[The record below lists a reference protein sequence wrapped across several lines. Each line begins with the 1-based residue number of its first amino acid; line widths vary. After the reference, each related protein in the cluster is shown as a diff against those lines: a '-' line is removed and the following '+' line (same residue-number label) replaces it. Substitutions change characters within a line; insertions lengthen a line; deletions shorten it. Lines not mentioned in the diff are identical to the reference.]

1 MVRPRKATTP
11 AATTAARATR
21 QEANIK
27 YESSVAG
34 RAVRSEARRC
44 RHKRKVAKNHL
55 SRVTLPDLVEDWAA
69 ASLRD
74 GQWVFKAA
82 QDDEFEDDNHSHWL
96 QPPPFDQSALT
107 AADEPDEHDIE
118 FTCQLCC
125 LIDGRLLNHECHFE
139 KALQEEFTRLGR
151 KKAHDRMRVEVQR
164 LRRDDWPAMKALLV
178 TLPLGTRECLVF
190 EHHLIFLVQ
199 RISRIAP
206 LTNELI
212 LPLKTL
218 TPDTDL
224 PEGELRSFVDLDK
237 KQHAKVCFAGR
248 VAAHVKTQTDEVQF
262 VVLHAIPDP
271 HLEEDFQAM
280 VEYLLPP
287 QRVFGSRNAKHVS
300 FWAIEA
306 RLHEPATIYVHLT
319 PGTHITTHAW
329 DRGDDWLRPPKQEPI
344 EPIELDADVLCIMN
358 LLRVSSVLN
367 PDQEVQVQD
376 VRLSSNFYHQ
386 RAILHCDGGYLG
398 TDSSIRSQHTGGSV
412 FPPTA
417 STFDV
422 FTAACYAN
430 QFHWSGGGLT
440 DGEGVERGWE
450 PYWWEHFRREGDRR
464 RNNRNQPTARGGGA
478 GTLVIDE
485 DEGWL
490 KQIYIGGSP
499 FAMATLLTL
508 LNFKKHGSNSAAGNV
523 ARCRPHPAAKTAFA
537 KDLGGREGKQAE
549 EGTNIDFGGHATV
562 NDPIGHGDHSVP
574 GIWLRRSS
582 ARRSQISVDLSEPA
596 KQVLWGVTSTRS
608 RKKKA
613 KSTFHFDDS
622 VHNAA
627 VDQRFCY
634 SADGRRLLTTL
645 SNPALYKSRRHEED
659 EGPEEYADWVHGPEF
674 NNGDLAAV
682 ADTLSS
688 NDAYF
693 HQIEESEVL
702 KGKRPRYQSSDWA
715 ISNNDLPVD
724 NATLRTIAPMASTF
738 SAASHAGLSFN
749 ANRVFEW
756 NGDYWTKVALHRM
769 DIRDVSSQ
777 SLGLSYQLG
786 HHSSPCPLPAS
797 ATARTLVM
805 IDVKGVFTLNVFFC
819 GCSSSLHNNHVAQLM
834 SSGWYPATTIDPATC
849 TTFESLELFRELNVV
864 GNLSVHD
871 YVGTLERVTGAT
883 RLEDTPDRYKAFG
896 RMSRQYRFLKRCK
909 RAGLGHKEMGFENVA
924 PGELAEDCW
933 ACPHPDLNLPEG
945 WETCSPGDRFL
956 YSLMLAL
963 DANFR
968 LKNRIRANERQ
979 DPSLGSGWSYFVEN
993 AAYKEHL
1000 RDYVQEKDYLHRI
1013 CGAHAEGHMVNDRLA
1028 CFGGRRMCLCA
1039 AWGSAGA
1046 GVGGS
1051 SEGYANMDCI
1061 LMHALGDTRVKELVF
1076 SYDIA
1081 CQWKVHLRERVKA
1094 IVMKSGA
1101 ANLDEFRIRFGLP
1114 VWHAAAHEINCREA
1128 LSLSHIVGVGR
1139 TDGEGIERTWVEMGE
1154 GNRHD
1159 TIEDKV
1165 DHMNFEKNVGEG
1177 DALARKLIIATA
1189 ERDKQMAEFMEV
1201 DWTIEPGLRGEWQA
1215 LIDEWL
1221 VDDTKPNPYVMAG
1234 GKDAGPSEAQV
1245 AAELKKAE
1253 VEEAR
1258 EGRGEFAAVAMTA
1271 VSVVK
1276 GLLQLE
1282 DVKRRIK
1289 AEVRGQTVLTADRE
1303 SQIKELRASFF
1314 KKLKTIQRHQDVYM
1328 PGVAALRAKEEDR
1341 RDKDLPP
1348 PKAEDIKLCLLY
1360 AKTHLI
1366 HQRNT
1371 SAVGQSATTRSSSLI
1386 GRMTER
1392 IAREVTKY
1400 RQVLLALR
1408 RLQGESVPP
1417 EFRELL
1423 DSDLNVR
1430 AETESDAAARTQLG
1444 RIGSSRP
1451 ACNEPTAAQVGP
1463 VSWIWFATGD
1473 DEEVRIHEAV
1483 RVQWSKSLARKDR
1496 WVEEVK
1502 LLWEEMKRVLR
1513 SLRAIQLQW
1522 KTREMGRAEVE
1533 GRLASGL
1540 KAYAKRRVAFHR
1552 HIAERFYNNW
1562 TTRKGAAGVVVGQDG
1577 LVYRCILDGESEIE
1591 LPVAARASRG

>member
-1 MVRPRKATTP
+1 GTFLQCESCLRERH
-11 AATTAARATR
+11 R
-21 QEANIK
+21 Q
-27 YESSVAG
+27 
-34 RAVRSEARRC
+34 
-44 RHKRKVAKNHL
+44 
-55 SRVTLPDLVEDWAA
+55 
-69 ASLRD
+69 
-74 GQWVFKAA
+74 
-82 QDDEFEDDNHSHWL
+82 
-96 QPPPFDQSALT
+96 
-107 AADEPDEHDIE
+107 
-118 FTCQLCC
+118 
-125 LIDGRLLNHECHFE
+125 
-139 KALQEEFTRLGR
+139 
-151 KKAHDRMRVEVQR
+151 
-164 LRRDDWPAMKALLV
+164 
-178 TLPLGTRECLVF
+178 LPL
-190 EHHLIFLVQ
+190 
-199 RISRIAP
+199 
-206 LTNELI
+206 
-212 LPLKTL
+212 
-218 TPDTDL
+218 
-224 PEGELRSFVDLDK
+224 
-237 KQHAKVCFAGR
+237 
-248 VAAHVKTQTDEVQF
+248 HVVK
-262 VVLHAIPDP
+262 
-271 HLEEDFQAM
+271 
-280 VEYLLPP
+280 
-287 QRVFGSRNAKHVS
+287 
-300 FWAIEA
+300 
-306 RLHEPATIYVHLT
+306 
-319 PGTHITTHAW
+319 
-329 DRGDDWLRPPKQEPI
+329 
-344 EPIELDADVLCIMN
+344 
-358 LLRVSSVLN
+358 
-367 PDQEVQVQD
+367 
-376 VRLSSNFYHQ
+376 
-386 RAILHCDGGYLG
+386 
-398 TDSSIRSQHTGGSV
+398 
-412 FPPTA
+412 
-417 STFDV
+417 
-422 FTAACYAN
+422 
-430 QFHWSGGGLT
+430 
-440 DGEGVERGWE
+440 
-450 PYWWEHFRREGDRR
+450 
-464 RNNRNQPTARGGGA
+464 
-478 GTLVIDE
+478 
-485 DEGWL
+485 
-490 KQIYIGGSP
+490 
-499 FAMATLLTL
+499 
-508 LNFKKHGSNSAAGNV
+508 
-523 ARCRPHPAAKTAFA
+523 
-537 KDLGGREGKQAE
+537 
-549 EGTNIDFGGHATV
+549 
-562 NDPIGHGDHSVP
+562 
-574 GIWLRRSS
+574 
-582 ARRSQISVDLSEPA
+582 
-596 KQVLWGVTSTRS
+596 
-608 RKKKA
+608 
-613 KSTFHFDDS
+613 
-622 VHNAA
+622 
-627 VDQRFCY
+627 
-634 SADGRRLLTTL
+634 
-645 SNPALYKSRRHEED
+645 
-659 EGPEEYADWVHGPEF
+659 
-674 NNGDLAAV
+674 
-682 ADTLSS
+682 
-688 NDAYF
+688 
-693 HQIEESEVL
+693 
-702 KGKRPRYQSSDWA
+702 
-715 ISNNDLPVD
+715 
-724 NATLRTIAPMASTF
+724 
-738 SAASHAGLSFN
+738 
-749 ANRVFEW
+749 EW

-786 HHSSPCPLPAS
+786 HHGSPCPLPAS
-797 ATARTLVM
+797 ATARTLVV

-849 TTFESLELFRELNVV
+849 ATFESLELFRELNVV
-864 GNLSVHD
+864 GNLRVHD
-871 YVGTLERVTGAT
+871 YVGTLERVTDAT
-883 RLEDTPDRYKAFG
+883 CLEDTPDRYKAFG

-1000 RDYVQEKDYLHRI
+1000 RDYVSTCIAFAALMQKDT
-1013 CGAHAEGHMVNDRLA
+1013 RLRT
-1028 CFGGRRMCLCA
+1028 GLRV
-1039 AWGSAGA
+1039 S
-1046 GVGGS
+1046 GVGGCVCARHGVVRAQGLGDLQKG
-1051 SEGYANMDCI
+1051 ERYANMDYI

-1128 LSLSHIVGVGR
+1128 LSLGHIVGVGR
-1139 TDGEGIERTWVEMGE
+1139 TDGEGIERTWAVLNPIGFATKEMGE

-1177 DALARKLIIATA
+1177 DVLARKLIIATA

-1201 DWTIEPGLRGEWQA
+1201 DRTIEPGLRGEWQA

-1221 VDDTKPNPYVMAG
+1221 ADDTKPNPYTSI
-1234 GKDAGPSEAQV
+1234 AGPSEAQV

-1303 SQIKELRASFF
+1303 SQIEELRASFF

-1348 PKAEDIKLCLLY
+1348 PKAEDVKLWFASDLSQTERRWACKHGIAEIEGKLREAQGRDALAKIRSLLY

-1366 HQRNT
+1366 HQRNA

-1392 IAREVTKY
+1392 IAREVAKY

-1444 RIGSSRP
+1444 RIGSDRP
-1451 ACNEPTAAQVGP
+1451 ARNEPTAAQAGP

-1473 DEEVRIHEAV
+1473 DEEVRIHEGMIYTAV

-1502 LLWEEMKRVLR
+1502 LLREEMKRVLR